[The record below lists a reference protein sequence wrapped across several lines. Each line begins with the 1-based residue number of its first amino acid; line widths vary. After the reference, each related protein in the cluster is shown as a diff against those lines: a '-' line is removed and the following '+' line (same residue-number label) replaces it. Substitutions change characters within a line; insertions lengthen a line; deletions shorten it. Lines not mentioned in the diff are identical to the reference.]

1 MLVFLMNKCF
11 SWHGKREMGK
21 LTEFPGHG
29 KLSLEMFF
37 PSLAHETVANSKSHR
52 NLRQVGFLGRVY
64 HMIFNFRAVIKP
76 VEAFSLL
83 MGTRSNNLTTKD
95 CWISNRRCGITCTA
109 LHPGTYR
116 RLRSLL

>member
-52 NLRQVGFLGRVY
+52 PMWLIQKPISGRWVSWEG
-64 HMIFNFRAVIKP
+64 N
-76 VEAFSLL
+76 E
-83 MGTRSNNLTTKD
+83 
-95 CWISNRRCGITCTA
+95 
-109 LHPGTYR
+109 
-116 RLRSLL
+116 